1 MKYFVIFLILIGLSG
16 SLLFGNHAYGIY
28 LAESPEELWEKS
40 QLIFVGNIT
49 DVKVLEFEKSSTT
62 HITLEDGT
70 EQTVVENYTLSLDE
84 YTVAVEEFVKNPLD
98 LDVITVRQPTISLPG
113 YLGAHVS
120 FELGD
125 RVLFYIK
132 NLDGNNTYAPE
143 SFKIPKQCNTESV
156 LEKSRTHRNGL
167 TITQDGIQKDDNFT
181 AGIPMK
187 FVYDIDVNTLE
198 GKSYD
203 FDVGIN
209 RVIDKNNVEAVLS
222 KKIHIEKNLCDWITS
237 TEWEITPQEGKHTMT
252 IHVAEDDGGG
262 DALSTH
268 FFVIQNISSEKIIL
282 SPLQQFSS
290 GIKAEEI
297 QCKTGLERTIKIND
311 FDRFYCVSPDTKQ
324 ILIKR
329 GWAFDDSKACR
340 NPIDCADSGISLDRT
355 VYPPSELIV
364 DANNQFALDFYSYVT
379 KDKDENI
386 FFSPT
391 SISTAFAIAYEGA
404 QGNTAKEM
412 EEVFGFDP
420 DDEQRRSEFANMQAS
435 LNPADQKFKLR
446 LANALWLAQGFEPLV
461 EYVDVARTYYDSK
474 VDTVDFAS
482 DEAINTINGWV
493 DTKTEGKIEKL
504 FEQLDP
510 NTQLVITNAIYFKG
524 NWTFPFDKD
533 RTRDANFMINP
544 QKTVQVPTMSRDFTY
559 NYTSNDQVQIL
570 ELPYQGDR
578 LSMLI
583 FLPNEIDGLVSLENS
598 LTVEKIE
605 QWKSELSEQRL
616 FIQIPKFKLETN
628 YDLKASLPEIG
639 MPSAFS
645 ISDADFSGI
654 TGSRG
659 LYIEQAIHKAFVD
672 VNEEGTEAAAATGI
686 VMDQSMPPEF
696 RADHP
701 FMFLIQDNE
710 TGSILFM
717 GRVAVPTLD

>member
-1 MKYFVIFLILIGLSG
+1 
-16 SLLFGNHAYGIY
+16 
-28 LAESPEELWEKS
+28 
-40 QLIFVGNIT
+40 
-49 DVKVLEFEKSSTT
+49 
-62 HITLEDGT
+62 
-70 EQTVVENYTLSLDE
+70 
-84 YTVAVEEFVKNPLD
+84 
-98 LDVITVRQPTISLPG
+98 
-113 YLGAHVS
+113 
-120 FELGD
+120 
-125 RVLFYIK
+125 
-132 NLDGNNTYAPE
+132 
-143 SFKIPKQCNTESV
+143 
-156 LEKSRTHRNGL
+156 
-167 TITQDGIQKDDNFT
+167 
-181 AGIPMK
+181 
-187 FVYDIDVNTLE
+187 
-198 GKSYD
+198 
-203 FDVGIN
+203 
-209 RVIDKNNVEAVLS
+209 
-222 KKIHIEKNLCDWITS
+222 
-237 TEWEITPQEGKHTMT
+237 
-252 IHVAEDDGGG
+252 
-262 DALSTH
+262 
-268 FFVIQNISSEKIIL
+268 
-282 SPLQQFSS
+282 
-290 GIKAEEI
+290 
-297 QCKTGLERTIKIND
+297 
-311 FDRFYCVSPDTKQ
+311 
-324 ILIKR
+324 
-329 GWAFDDSKACR
+329 
-340 NPIDCADSGISLDRT
+340 
-355 VYPPSELIV
+355 
-364 DANNQFALDFYSYVT
+364 
-379 KDKDENI
+379 
-386 FFSPT
+386 
-391 SISTAFAIAYEGA
+391 
-404 QGNTAKEM
+404 
-412 EEVFGFDP
+412 
-420 DDEQRRSEFANMQAS
+420 MQAS